1 MDIIYGLLIPV
12 LGTTLGAAMV
22 LFMKKNINQ
31 AVEKLMLGF
40 ASGVMIAASIWSL
53 LIPAIEMSEEQGK
66 IGWVAPAIGFLL
78 GMAFLLV
85 LDTII
90 PHMHLDKEKPEGIK
104 SKLKKTTMLVLA
116 VTLHNIPEGMATG
129 VTFAGAT
136 LGNTGITLTN
146 AFALAIG
153 IAIQNFPEG
162 AIIAIPLRGEG
173 VSRKRAFLYGALSG
187 IVEPIAA
194 IVTICLTSLV
204 TPILPYILA
213 FAAGAMIYVVVEE
226 LIPESQMGEHSNI
239 GTIGV
244 AIGFVI
250 MMILDVALG

>member
-1 MDIIYGLLIPV
+1 MEVVYGLLIPFAGTA
-12 LGTTLGAAMV
+12 LGSAMV
-22 LFMKKNINQ
+22 IFLKNNIKQ
-31 AVEKLMLGF
+31 SVEKLLLGF

-53 LIPAIEMSEEQGK
+53 LIPAIEMSEQQGK
-66 IGWVAPAIGFLL
+66 IGWIAPAIGFLL
-78 GMAFLLV
+78 GMIFLLV
-85 LDTII
+85 LDSVI
-90 PHMHLDKEKPEGIK
+90 PHMHLDKEKPEGVK

-116 VTLHNIPEGMATG
+116 VTLHNIPEGMAVG
-129 VTFAGAT
+129 VTFAGAI
-136 LGNTGITLTN
+136 LGNAGITMTG

-162 AIIAIPLRGEG
+162 AIISMPLKSEG
-173 VSRKRAFLYGALSG
+173 VSKGKAFLYGALSG
-187 IVEPIAA
+187 IVEPIGA
-194 IVTICLTSLV
+194 IITICLTNLV
-204 TPILPYILA
+204 VPILPYLLS